1 LDHRKNSLDRTAARL
16 TLFRQPAELPPA
28 PPARSLHAAD
38 APKEINM
45 RVVTFGEVM
54 LRLAPPGKYRLSQV
68 IPGELTAT
76 FGGGELNVAASI
88 ARQGGEAAFL
98 TAVPDNVITDS
109 LVGELRRWNVAT
121 DLIQRDPTGR
131 FGIYFVETGANQRGG
146 TVTYDRDQACIA
158 LRTPEKYDW
167 NAAFA
172 GADWFHITGITPA
185 LSEAAAASAL
195 AAAQEAK
202 KRGLRTSCDLNF
214 RKKLWR
220 WKKGTKPADL
230 ARDTMRKLVASLD
243 VVIANEED
251 AELTLGI
258 HAEGTSVE
266 EGTLNLEGYES
277 VARQIVEQF
286 PNVKQVAIT
295 LRESHSADH
304 NNWGAMLLD
313 VPSDT
318 AHFAPL
324 NHAGEYEPYE
334 MRNIVDRVGAG
345 DSFAGGLIFA
355 LRTPELANP
364 ETALRYAVAA
374 SCLKHTIW
382 GDFNDASREE
392 IEALMNGSGSGR
404 VQR

>member
-1 LDHRKNSLDRTAARL
+1 
-16 TLFRQPAELPPA
+16 
-28 PPARSLHAAD
+28 
-38 APKEINM
+38 M

-68 IPGELTAT
+68 IPGQLTAT

-88 ARQGGEAAFL
+88 ARQGGRAAFL
-98 TAVPDNVITDS
+98 TAVPDNVVTDS
-109 LVGELRRWNVAT
+109 LVGELRRWNVDV
-121 DLIQRDPTGR
+121 DLIQRDSVGR
-131 FGIYFVETGANQRGG
+131 FGIYFVETGGNQRGG

-158 LRTPEKYDW
+158 LRTPDKYDW
-167 NAAFA
+167 NTAFA
-172 GADWFHITGITPA
+172 DADWFHITGITPA

-195 AAAQEAK
+195 AAVQEAK

-214 RKKLWR
+214 RKKLWK

-230 ARDTMRKLVASLD
+230 ARETMRKLVASLD

-266 EGTLNLEGYES
+266 EGTINLEGYES
-277 VARQIVEQF
+277 VARQIVAQF
-286 PNVKQVAIT
+286 PNVQQVAIT

-304 NNWGAMLLD
+304 NNWGAMFFD
-313 VPSDT
+313 ARSDT

-324 NHAGEYEPYE
+324 NEAGEYEPYE

-355 LRTPELANP
+355 LRTPELAEP

-382 GDFNDASREE
+382 GDFNDVSRAE